1 MKAVV
6 NLIFCF
12 VLLRKFVFIPLL
24 FVCILRKMASALIIW
39 AFDKLFCSSVYCW
52 TDVELVNYPRLS
64 LFPPQSNRCLCHRW
78 ILSHRC
84 WSVRPPS
91 IRLWSCGYET
101 WRNTTM
107 RCGER
112 SACCP
117 GSRPIAAIIAT
128 VAKATTCTPIPLKRV
143 QVIARLKKELPRATA
158 RTVCLS
164 LWWTN
169 VRLVFWINTLNRFR
183 HYQVP
188 DLDPVLK
195 IICFVEERSGVL
207 LLNLLIRLTGLFWM
221 AKQVNKSL
229 RVTLKEGW
237 METWLKLACDV
248 KFVSEN
254 GQKDPFSNC
263 IESP

>member
-6 NLIFCF
+6 NF
-12 VLLRKFVFIPLL
+12 VLFSYVNYTHPYRKCDFWSSCVNCIM
-24 FVCILRKMASALIIW
+24 FVCILRKSASALIIW
-39 AFDKLFCSSVYCW
+39 TFDKLFCSSVCWW
-52 TDVELVNYPRLS
+52 TDVELVNDPRLS

-169 VRLVFWINTLNRFR
+169 VRLVFWINTL
-183 HYQVP
+183 HWT
-188 DLDPVLK
+188 DSDIIKTLVLILSSK
-195 IICFVEERSGVL
+195 SYVL
-207 LLNLLIRLTGLFWM
+207 LRRGQVCCYLTYWSGLRFYDFGW
-221 AKQVNKSL
+221 QNKWTNPSEL
-229 RVTLKEGW
+229 HWRRDGW
-237 METWLKLACDV
+237 KLA
-248 KFVSEN
+248 
-254 GQKDPFSNC
+254 
-263 IESP
+263 